1 MTNDPAIW
9 SAIVIGA
16 LGTFVWRFLGV
27 TIASR
32 VRADSPLFIW
42 IGCVAYA
49 MVAGLMAR
57 VLLMPGGDMDLD
69 AMMWRAA
76 AFLVGFVTWFLTRK
90 SVPFGLLGGV
100 GAYAGIVAA
109 GL

>member
-1 MTNDPAIW
+1 MGDTAIW
-9 SAIVIGA
+9 AAIAIGA
-16 LGTFVWRFLGV
+16 LGTFFWRFLGV
-27 TIASR
+27 SIASR
-32 VRADSPLFIW
+32 VRVDSPLFVW

-57 VLLMPGGDMDLD
+57 VLLMPGGDLDLRS
-69 AMMWRAA
+69 MTWRAA
-76 AFLVGFVTWFLTRK
+76 AFLVGFATWYLTRK

-100 GAYAGIVAA
+100 GAYAVIVAA